1 MTIDTTARQV
11 QQKLNRL
18 SMYVLG
24 LLLAK
29 CGRSPPKDTPT
40 GLFRWQVLHAMA
52 PELDSDR
59 LNDSASFDALATL
72 GNGRWLHEE
81 DRTP

>member
-1 MTIDTTARQV
+1 MTIDTTVRQV

-18 SMYVLG
+18 SMHVLG

-29 CGRSPPKDTPT
+29 CGRSPPQGTAA

-52 PELDSDR
+52 PEFDRDR
-59 LNDSASFDALATL
+59 LNDAASFDALATL
-72 GNGRWLHEE
+72 GNGRWLHE
-81 DRTP
+81 DRQQ